1 MNATTLAPE
10 PVNSPPAEVE
20 DRELTERFARGDRQA
35 FEQLVDRYQK
45 RVAGLAARLLGWT
58 DGAEDVTQEVFLA
71 AYRHQKRFR
80 GQASLW
86 TYLATITVNRCRTT
100 MRRRWLRERVFGQVV
115 SQPSRSAG
123 EVAGDI
129 KLACDETAQQVRAVV
144 AKLPASSREVIVLH
158 YLEELL
164 VAEVADVL
172 QIKRNAVEVRLTRA
186 RKLLATSLS
195 HLAYE

>member
-1 MNATTLAPE
+1 MNATTLAAE
-10 PVNSPPAEVE
+10 HVNSPPAELE

-71 AYRHQKRFR
+71 AYKHQHRFR

-86 TYLATITVNRCRTT
+86 TYLATITVNRCRTIT
-100 MRRRWLRERVFGQVV
+100 RRRWLRKRILGQLL
-115 SQPSRSAG
+115 QPSAAG
-123 EVAGDI
+123 QDAAGDRI
-129 KLACDETAQQVRAVV
+129 VADEMAREVRAVV
-144 AKLPASSREVIVLH
+144 ARLPATAREVIVLH
-158 YLEELL
+158 YLEELT

-172 QIKRNAVEVRLTRA
+172 QIQRNAVEVRLTRA
-186 RKLLATSLS
+186 RKLLATSLA
-195 HLAYE
+195 HLSAN